1 MRRTLIAL
9 ISACLS
15 YSLAVSATGDARDF
29 PASWCRDNVYNA
41 SGNLGI
47 EPAGVYSL
55 TPEASDSDFAICPIF
70 LHRDSSAT
78 SPTYP
83 MYAKV
88 FVDDRSA
95 LEDFDCRLQER
106 LATGGTFFGSTVSSS
121 GIEAV
126 SLTLPTQ
133 SIFAGSS
140 AVVFCE
146 VPGVTT
152 TNVLSFL
159 RWYRAFQDEF

>member
-70 LHRDSSAT
+70 FA
-78 SPTYP
+78 
-83 MYAKV
+83 
-88 FVDDRSA
+88 
-95 LEDFDCRLQER
+95 
-106 LATGGTFFGSTVSSS
+106 S
-121 GIEAV
+121 GQLSHVA
-126 SLTLPTQ
+126 
-133 SIFAGSS
+133 SIPD
-140 AVVFCE
+140 VCE
-146 VPGVTT
+146 G
-152 TNVLSFL
+152 F
-159 RWYRAFQDEF
+159 RR